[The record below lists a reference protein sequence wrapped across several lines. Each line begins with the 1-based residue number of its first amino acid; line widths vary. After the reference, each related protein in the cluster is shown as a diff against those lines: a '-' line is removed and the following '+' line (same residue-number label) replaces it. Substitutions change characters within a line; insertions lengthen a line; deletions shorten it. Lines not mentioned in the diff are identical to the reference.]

1 MKSRILIVDD
11 EPLARKLL
19 VGYAARIEALHLV
32 AECGSALEA
41 AQYLR
46 SQRVDLIFLDI
57 QMPEL
62 TGLQW
67 AATLVHPPALILT
80 TAYRDFAPEAFDLE
94 VVDYLL
100 KPISFE
106 RFLKAVNKFFDRA
119 PVPGLPALSDSSAEI
134 GFIHLKADRKLHKIP
149 LDEIAWIESLDDY
162 VKVFLPQQTL
172 ITRES
177 ISSLA
182 ARLPAGFVRIHRSF
196 IINSKLV
203 RSFSAEGVTIQGKE
217 LPFGRAFRRV
227 ALQQL
232 SEGR

>member
-11 EPLARKLL
+11 EPFARKLL
-19 VGYAARIEALHLV
+19 AGYAGRVEALHLV

-41 AQYLR
+41 AQHLR
-46 SQRVDLIFLDI
+46 TQRVDLVFLDI

-80 TAYRDFAPEAFDLE
+80 TAYREFAPEAFDLE

-106 RFLKAVNKFFDRA
+106 RFLKAVNKYFDRVQ
-119 PVPGLPALSDSSAEI
+119 PTGLPAPAEAPADAAHVYI
-134 GFIHLKADRKLHKIP
+134 KADRKLHKIP
-149 LDEIAWIESLDDY
+149 VDEIAWIESLDDY
-162 VKVFLPQQTL
+162 VKIFLPQQTL
-172 ITRES
+172 VTREN

-182 ARLPAGFVRIHRSF
+182 SRLPARFVRIHRSF
-196 IINSKLV
+196 VVNSHFV

-217 LPFGRAFRRV
+217 LPFGRAFRKS

-232 SEGR
+232 SQAQ

>member
-11 EPLARKLL
+11 EPFARKLL
-19 VGYAARIEALHLV
+19 AGYANRLEALHLV

-46 SQRVDLIFLDI
+46 TQRVDLVFLDI

-67 AATLVHPPALILT
+67 AATLVNPPALILT
-80 TAYRDFAPEAFDLE
+80 TAYREFAPEAYELE

-106 RFLKAVNKFFDRA
+106 RFLKSVNKFFDRA
-119 PVPGLPALSDSSAEI
+119 QAAGLPTPSESTASATHVYI
-134 GFIHLKADRKLHKIP
+134 KAERKLHKVP
-149 LDEIAWIESLDDY
+149 VEEIAWIESLDDY
-162 VKVFLPQQTL
+162 VKIFLPQQVL
-172 ITRES
+172 ITREN

-182 ARLPAGFVRIHRSF
+182 SRLPESFVRIHRSF
-196 IINSKLV
+196 VVNSQLV

-217 LPFGRAFRRV
+217 LPFGRAFKKN
-227 ALQQL
+227 ALAQL
-232 SEGR
+232 SNTQ